1 MFLVLVRLRLGLLY
15 NDISVRF
22 NLSLSAVARIVQ
34 KWIDIMYQRL
44 SFLIAWP
51 ERGVCSQNMPIA
63 FKETYPRCRCIID
76 CSEIFIETPLNYTRA
91 KTFSNYKKT
100 TTINADGVTPLLTVM
115 LRFILIHESA
125 GVVAVCSLH

>member
-1 MFLVLVRLRLGLLY
+1 MGLLY

-76 CSEIFIETPLNYTRA
+76 CSEIFIETPLNYTARA
-91 KTFSNYKKT
+91 KTCSHAIVYHEHSIMNNYVVNVGVNVYSYLVVPCTFS
-100 TTINADGVTPLLTVM
+100 D
-115 LRFILIHESA
+115 S
-125 GVVAVCSLH
+125 